1 VDSAFRKVLAREA
14 GKPGPELLR
23 RERARTEKLIAHLI
37 DWELKRADFA
47 IDTLESARLHPF
59 AGGALLLRVDRIDRM
74 KDGGLLIID
83 YKSGQAKK
91 FDALAQR
98 LPQPQLPA
106 YAIAVGARCSALA
119 TVYLGR
125 EGVTVRG
132 IADRADRMN
141 RLPAPKKG
149 EPGWEE
155 LMQRWRQQL
164 QALVDQF
171 LRGEAAVQP
180 LPDACDYCHLSLL
193 CRIDSN
199 AVESDEEDE
208 SENDL
213 DEEMDL
219 NE

>member
-1 VDSAFRKVLAREA
+1 
-14 GKPGPELLR
+14 
-23 RERARTEKLIAHLI
+23 
-37 DWELKRADFA
+37 
-47 IDTLESARLHPF
+47 
-59 AGGALLLRVDRIDRM
+59 
-74 KDGGLLIID
+74 
-83 YKSGQAKK
+83 
-91 FDALAQR
+91 
-98 LPQPQLPA
+98 
-106 YAIAVGARCSALA
+106 
-119 TVYLGR
+119 
-125 EGVTVRG
+125 
-132 IADRADRMN
+132 
-141 RLPAPKKG
+141 
-149 EPGWEE
+149 
-155 LMQRWRQQL
+155 MQRWRQQL